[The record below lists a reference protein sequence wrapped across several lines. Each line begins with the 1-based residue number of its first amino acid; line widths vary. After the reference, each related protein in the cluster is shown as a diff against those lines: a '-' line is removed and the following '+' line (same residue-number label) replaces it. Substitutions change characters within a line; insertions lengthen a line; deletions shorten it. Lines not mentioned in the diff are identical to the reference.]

1 MSKKRIFIG
10 ILIAL
15 LLIAGIAVN
24 IIAMQGRK
32 EIEEN
37 NKVSTNVVKDVNNNT
52 ENRVPNTTLADI
64 ANVILEDELELG
76 GDKYNP
82 ADVQDKDGNTVT
94 LETEENK
101 PMVILFWN
109 DTEEGAIDAL
119 KVLQDN
125 TEKYGDKITF
135 SAIAVVDNSEEAK
148 QNIENIISENGITIP
163 VAYDTIDAS
172 LSTANNVSKIPSAVI
187 INKKG
192 EIINTVTNDINQDVI
207 EANLDIVTENY

>member
-82 ADVQDKDGNTVT
+82 ADVQDKD
-94 LETEENK
+94 
-101 PMVILFWN
+101 
-109 DTEEGAIDAL
+109 
-119 KVLQDN
+119 
-125 TEKYGDKITF
+125 
-135 SAIAVVDNSEEAK
+135 
-148 QNIENIISENGITIP
+148 
-163 VAYDTIDAS
+163 
-172 LSTANNVSKIPSAVI
+172 
-187 INKKG
+187 
-192 EIINTVTNDINQDVI
+192 
-207 EANLDIVTENY
+207 